1 MVAHLPGQPP
11 TMKFP
16 FTTEE
21 FLDVFKQYN
30 QDVWPAQIAFVL
42 LALLCVY
49 FIIGHKTYKTRI
61 VTSILAFFW
70 LWMGLVY
77 HLLFFAT
84 INPAAYL
91 FAGLFMVQGI
101 LFFIL
106 GVLRE
111 PLSISHPTINIW
123 AGFVLIAYALLIYP
137 IIGYYAGHGYPFS
150 PTFGLPCPTTIF
162 TFGIILLTGQKWPI
176 SLMIIPLAWSILSL
190 SAALYLGMYEDI
202 GLFLAAGIWTGLSVQ
217 WTRQDRWSMVN
228 GEGVNSQ

>member
-1 MVAHLPGQPP
+1 
-11 TMKFP
+11 MKFP
-16 FTTEE
+16 FTIEE

-30 QDVWPAQIAFVL
+30 LDVWPAQMVFVL

-49 FIIGHKTYKTRI
+49 LILTNKSYKTRM
-61 VTSILAFFW
+61 VTSILAFYW

-77 HLLFFAT
+77 HLLFFAL

-101 LFFIL
+101 LFFIH
-106 GVLRE
+106 GVLRN
-111 PLSISHPTINIW
+111 PVCISHPKINIW
-123 AGFVLIAYALLIYP
+123 AGSFLIAYALLIYP
-137 IIGYYAGHGYPFS
+137 IIGYYAGHVYPFT

-176 SLMIIPLAWSILSL
+176 SLMIIPLAWSILGL

-202 GLFLAAGIWTGLSVQ
+202 GLFLSAATWILLSVEWKRKGQ
-217 WTRQDRWSMVN
+217 WLMVIRKVNRQGNR
-228 GEGVNSQ
+228 

>member
-1 MVAHLPGQPP
+1 
-11 TMKFP
+11 MKFP
-16 FTTEE
+16 FTIEE

-30 QDVWPAQIAFVL
+30 LDVWPAQMVFVL

-49 FIIGHKTYKTRI
+49 FILTNKSYKTRM
-61 VTSILAFFW
+61 VTSILAFYW

-77 HLLFFAT
+77 HLLFFAL

-101 LFFIL
+101 LFFIH
-106 GVLRE
+106 GVFRN
-111 PLSISHPTINIW
+111 PVSISHPKINIW
-123 AGFVLIAYALLIYP
+123 AGSFLIAYALLIYP
-137 IIGYYAGHGYPFS
+137 IIGYYAGHVYPFT

-176 SLMIIPLAWSILSL
+176 SLMIIPLAWSILGL

-202 GLFLAAGIWTGLSVQ
+202 GLFLSAATWILLSVEWKRKGQ
-217 WTRQDRWSMVN
+217 WLMVIRKDNRQGNR
-228 GEGVNSQ
+228 

>member
-1 MVAHLPGQPP
+1 
-11 TMKFP
+11 MKFP

-106 GVLRE
+106 GVLRK
-111 PLSISHPTINIW
+111 PLSTSHPTINIW

-137 IIGYYAGHGYPFS
+137 IIGYYAGHGYP
-150 PTFGLPCPTTIF
+150 
-162 TFGIILLTGQKWPI
+162 LLTH
-176 SLMIIPLAWSILSL
+176 
-190 SAALYLGMYEDI
+190 
-202 GLFLAAGIWTGLSVQ
+202 IWTAMSNHHFYFRDYPAHRSEMAHLINDHSSGL
-217 WTRQDRWSMVN
+217 VN
-228 GEGVNSQ
+228 TESFSSSLPGNV